1 MLSRSLRQ
9 RLSDLLR
16 QGALF
21 GRAADARV
29 GTGPAD
35 TGATAIAE
43 PIASGSRVQRAGI
56 EEILPGGVLTRPDGS
71 IFVHERLYNEMGED
85 PSSLLERFAALCDPA
100 VGPPPHPNGGDTMA
114 PRKQRRNEHG
124 HANGHAPL
132 VIEPPLANEPRVVY
146 DDPRR
151 EAWERIQGD
160 LPGILAQVEWP
171 ERGLFRRFGYRRMLF
186 LDIETCGLSGVPVFL
201 IGLALISESTFVLR
215 QLFARDYTEEPAL
228 LSELGRLLADVDFL
242 VTFNGKSFDVPF
254 LRDRAVHHRLPLR
267 LEVPHLDLL
276 WMARRRWKSVLPNCK
291 LKTLEW
297 HVLRKRR
304 AGDVWGF
311 EIPGLYHDYVQN
323 GEPHRLIPVFHHNM
337 LDVIAMMELIPAIFD
352 SETLVY

>member
-9 RLSDLLR
+9 RLGDLLR
-16 QGALF
+16 QETLF
-21 GRAADARV
+21 GRAPVPRIV
-29 GTGPAD
+29 
-35 TGATAIAE
+35 
-43 PIASGSRVQRAGI
+43 RAGI

-71 IFVHERLYNEMGED
+71 LFVHERLYNEMGED
-85 PSSLLERFAALCDPA
+85 SATLFERFVALCDPP
-100 VGPPPHPNGGDTMA
+100 VDLRFTNGIDHA
-114 PRKQRRNEHG
+114 P
-124 HANGHAPL
+124 HANGNGHGPFANEPRMAPS
-132 VIEPPLANEPRVVY
+132 EPRVVY

-151 EAWERIQGD
+151 EARERRRQMQGD

-171 ERGLFRRFGYRRMLF
+171 ERGLFRRFGFRKMLF

-201 IGLALISESTFVLR
+201 IGLALVGESTFVLR
-215 QLFARDYTEEPAL
+215 QLFARDYTEEAAL
-228 LSELGRLLADVDFL
+228 LRELGRLLEDVDFL

-254 LRDRAVHHRLPLR
+254 LRDRAVHHRLSIH

-276 WMARRRWKSVLPNCK
+276 WMARRRWKTVLPDCK

-297 HVLRKRR
+297 HVLRRR
-304 AGDVWGF
+304 RSGDVWGF

-337 LDVIAMMELIPAIFD
+337 LDVIAMVELIPAIFNP
-352 SETLVY
+352 ETEVY